1 MCGASETGRARLRGA
16 DVSKKILIVD
26 DEAHIRLLLEQTLDP
41 LVDEG
46 VELLTASNGGE
57 ALDLITKERPELV
70 LLDVMMPVMNG
81 FDVCK
86 RVKGDESLSSTFV
99 MMLTAK
105 GQELDRVTGAEVG
118 ADLYLTKPF
127 DPDDVLRRAAS
138 VLGFENL

>member
-1 MCGASETGRARLRGA
+1 M
-16 DVSKKILIVD
+16 SKKVLIAD

-41 LVDEG
+41 LLDAE
-46 VELLTASNGGE
+46 VEILTADNGGD
-57 ALDLITKERPELV
+57 ALAAIRDERPDLV

-86 RVKGDESLSSTFV
+86 QVKGDPELRGTFV

-118 ADLYLTKPF
+118 ADLYMTKPF
-127 DPDDVLRRAAS
+127 DPDDVLARAAK
-138 VLGFENL
+138 VLGVDLD

>member
-1 MCGASETGRARLRGA
+1 
-16 DVSKKILIVD
+16 VSKRVLIVD
-26 DEAHIRLLLEQTLDP
+26 DESHIRLLLEQTLDP
-41 LVDEG
+41 LLDAD
-46 VELLTASNGGE
+46 VEITMATNGGAALE
-57 ALDLITKERPELV
+57 AIRRDRPDLV

-86 RVKGDESLSSTFV
+86 TVKSDPALSSIFV

-127 DPDDVLRRAAS
+127 DPDDVLQRAAK
-138 VLGFENL
+138 VLGIELA

>member
-1 MCGASETGRARLRGA
+1 M
-16 DVSKKILIVD
+16 SKKVLIVD

-41 LVDEG
+41 LVDAG
-46 VELLTASNGGE
+46 VDLLTASNGGE
-57 ALDLITKERPELV
+57 ALELITRERPELV

-86 RVKGDESLSSTFV
+86 RVKADTTLASTFV

-127 DPDDVLRRAAS
+127 DPDDVLRRAAT
-138 VLGFENL
+138 VLGLEDEV

>member
-1 MCGASETGRARLRGA
+1 M
-16 DVSKKILIVD
+16 SKKVLIVD

-41 LVDEG
+41 LVDAG
-46 VELLTASNGGE
+46 VDLLTASNGGE
-57 ALDLITKERPELV
+57 ALELITRERPELV

-86 RVKGDESLSSTFV
+86 RVKADATLASTFV

-127 DPDDVLRRAAS
+127 DPDDVLRRAAT
-138 VLGFENL
+138 VLGLEDEV

>member
-1 MCGASETGRARLRGA
+1 M
-16 DVSKKILIVD
+16 SKKVLIVD
-26 DEAHIRLLLEQTLDP
+26 DEAHIRLLLEQTLDA

-46 VELLTASNGGE
+46 VDILTADNGGA
-57 ALDLITKERPELV
+57 ALALIREERPDLV

-86 RVKGDESLSSTFV
+86 TVKNDPALKGTFV

-127 DPDDVLRRAAS
+127 DPDDVLSRAAK
-138 VLGFENL
+138 VLGIDV